1 MAIHIQDKQI
11 KLLLTDCKE
20 SFEFITNSEEWETL
34 QDRSSADILIAE
46 IEEVLKNERSKTNE

>member
-1 MAIHIQDKQI
+1 MTIPIQDKQI
-11 KLLLTDCKE
+11 RLLLTDCKE

>member
-1 MAIHIQDKQI
+1 MTIPIQDKQL

>member
-1 MAIHIQDKQI
+1 MTIPIQDKQI
-11 KLLLTDCKE
+11 RLLLTDCKE

-46 IEEVLKNERSKTNE
+46 IEEVLKCNP

>member
-1 MAIHIQDKQI
+1 MTIPIQDKQI